1 LIDIEHLELATDR
14 RLTPAAARE
23 VGDGFAHELAR
34 ALGGPLGG
42 RGRERVSIGRLVL
55 DAPHAQLVSGHG
67 LRQLARSAARELRTR
82 LWGE

>member
-34 ALGGPLGG
+34 ALGG